1 MEEGSL
7 YDLSSLLKMMGA
19 GAGEVVVVVA
29 AVVHNLYCMTVDEH
43 EALHLH
49 NYCFRLCAWELVEV
63 EELKA
68 E

>member
-1 MEEGSL
+1 
-7 YDLSSLLKMMGA
+7 MMGE
-19 GAGEVVVVVA
+19 GAEEVVVVVA
-29 AVVHNLYCMTVDEH
+29 AAVHNLYCMTVDGH

-49 NYCFRLCAWELVEV
+49 NYCLRLCAWELVKV

>member
-1 MEEGSL
+1 
-7 YDLSSLLKMMGA
+7 MMGE
-19 GAGEVVVVVA
+19 GAEEEVVVVA
-29 AVVHNLYCMTVDEH
+29 AAAVHNLYCMTVDEH

-49 NYCFRLCAWELVEV
+49 NYCFRLYAWELAEV